1 MVAQSNRSNRIKSI
15 TAGARFHKF
24 AGHRTNGSRISSSV
38 STRIRYHA
46 AQFGQQCARQSMF
59 ERRLDRYVNVLICTD
74 CKGLVINFLWFQ
86 MYAGD
91 AAHRIHPLAGQGLNL
106 GLGDAEVL
114 ANTLEDAVARGE
126 ALFSCSQ
133 DPLQIESLQTNLV
146 TFERERLFKLVAI
159 ISAVQTMPLLFKY
172 ATPQI
177 LQLFDQ
183 LNLVKNQIVKFANR
197 S

>member
-1 MVAQSNRSNRIKSI
+1 
-15 TAGARFHKF
+15 
-24 AGHRTNGSRISSSV
+24 
-38 STRIRYHA
+38 
-46 AQFGQQCARQSMF
+46 
-59 ERRLDRYVNVLICTD
+59 
-74 CKGLVINFLWFQ
+74 